1 MSLLV
6 TLLVFIAV
14 VAVVTLVGMRLY
26 VRPKEAME
34 RVAGGIDQ
42 TEHMPAHPSLA
53 IYELIKRL
61 GNFIPQSPKDVTV
74 MQRRLIRAGIR
85 NENALKILYGAK
97 FVCGVSF
104 PLLMG
109 LGGSTSSMEPSNKI
123 FGVLGA
129 AAAGFF
135 LPNEYVRRM
144 ASKRQKEIAR
154 GLANAL
160 DLLVVC
166 VESGLGLDQAILQVS
181 KELEH
186 AHPEISEEFG
196 FVNLELKAG
205 KRRVDALRNLAE
217 RTGVDDLKKLVA
229 VLIQADRFGTGVAV
243 SLRQHSDFMR
253 VQARQIAEEKA
264 AKLGVKLIFPIFF
277 CILPSLFV
285 VTVGPVAVKIM
296 RELVPMMNSIQYGLK
311 LRTKEAH

>member
-1 MSLLV
+1 MPFLLTV
-6 TLLVFIAV
+6 LIFV
-14 VAVVTLVGMRLY
+14 VLAMGLAAAGMRVY

-34 RVAGGIDQ
+34 RVAGGGMAAEQ
-42 TEHMPAHPSLA
+42 MPSHPSLA
-53 IYELIKRL
+53 MHEIIKKL
-61 GNFIPQSPKDVTV
+61 GNMIPQSPKDVTV

-85 NENALKILYGAK
+85 NPNALKMLYGSK
-97 FVCGVSF
+97 VV
-104 PLLMG
+104 LG
-109 LGGSTSSMEPSNKI
+109 LGLPIIM
-123 FGVLGA
+123 A
-129 AAAGFF
+129 AAVVGTSADSGNKVAYILFAGALGFF

-144 ASKRQKEIAR
+144 ASRRQHEIAR
-154 GLANAL
+154 GLPNAL

-196 FVNLELKAG
+196 MVNLELKAG
-205 KRRVDALRNLAE
+205 KRRIEALRNLAE

-229 VLIQADRFGTGVAV
+229 VLVQADRFGTGVAQ
-243 SLRQHSDFMR
+243 SLRAHADFMR
-253 VQARQIAEEKA
+253 IQARQVAEEKA

-285 VTVGPVAVKIM
+285 VTVGPVAMKII
-296 RELVPMMNSIQYGLK
+296 RELVPMMNNI
-311 LRTKEAH
+311 

>member
-1 MSLLV
+1 M
-6 TLLVFIAV
+6 TAAIFIALALA
-14 VAVVTLVGMRLY
+14 VALTGMKLY

-34 RVAGGIDQ
+34 RVVGGIEQ
-42 TEHMPAHPSLA
+42 SEHMPSHHSLA
-53 IYELIKRL
+53 IHELIKRL
-61 GNFIPQSPKDVTV
+61 GNLIPQSPKDVTV

-97 FVCGVSF
+97 AALGVAL
-104 PLLMG
+104 PLLTG
-109 LGGSTSSMEPSNKI
+109 LTLVSSTADPGNK
-123 FGVLGA
+123 A
-129 AAAGFF
+129 AAILAATAVGFF
-135 LPNEYVRRM
+135 GPNEYVRRL
-144 ASKRQKEIAR
+144 AAKRQKEISR

-186 AHPEISEEFG
+186 AHPEISEELG

-205 KRRVDALRNLAE
+205 KRRVEALRNLAE

-229 VLIQADRFGTGVAV
+229 VLIQADRFGTGVAQ
-243 SLRQHSDFMR
+243 SLRAHADFMR
-253 VQARQIAEEKA
+253 IQARQVAEEKA

-285 VTVGPVAVKIM
+285 VTVGPVAMKIV
-296 RELVPMMNSIQYGLK
+296 RELIPMMNNI
-311 LRTKEAH
+311 